1 MATLPIAP
9 RNDNE
14 GSIGK
19 LNKRF
24 TEGHFIDG
32 YIYGNISDGIT
43 IVTMSSVL
51 ATTDNLTDLTATAL
65 ELNLLDLSGLTV
77 GWVLSADSATTA
89 SWKAPSGGGGGG
101 DVATDTI
108 WDAVG
113 DLAVGS
119 GVNTASKLT
128 IGSALQVLRVN
139 AGATGLEWATDAN
152 GVQSLSVGNSTF
164 INLFNIGTATDP
176 NLTPSLSAT
185 GIPSATTFLRGDNT
199 WATPLP
205 GTGDLVSTNNLSDV
219 TNSAT
224 SLSNLGGEPSF
235 IKNTAFNKDF
245 GTIAGT
251 TLEGDTTTIT
261 GTQSGN
267 ITTNNAKVTFPGFG
281 TTAGTALEGDTV
293 IGAGDLISTNNLS
306 DVANAGTSL
315 SNLGGEP
322 SFTKNTGF
330 NKDLGTTAGTV
341 LEGDKNAAIV
351 LNTAKVGITPTQASD
366 ITTNNAK
373 ISNVSTDL
381 SLGPVSA
388 TAMDINS
395 SDGTNVTLTDA
406 DATFAGVMP
415 AAKFNEVVVNN
426 AKVGITP
433 TQATDITTNNAKV
446 TNATHTGDVTGDTA
460 LTIAAGA
467 VDVPM
472 LSATGT
478 ADGTTFLRGDNTWVS
493 VGGVGST
500 ARNLS
505 STQWSKTL
513 PASPVNPLN
522 DGDIANGLT
531 FFTNSDKVTGGTTSY
546 DEYTIQF
553 GIEIELSGTSGTANV
568 SVNGTTYLLTFGS
581 NLDTTAANFLTSH
594 ETALN
599 ADNVRIFNLD
609 ADASSPFGN
618 KNTRLRFCAS
628 EAINNGIAITNV
640 SGNIAGTITNP
651 FTGLSVAANDHILVP
666 YVGQPYEG
674 QRIHHTFRVNFSIKT
689 GSAQTLA
696 LSLRRFTNDSIIGSE
711 IQIGRNPDV
720 AGFQNTFASYTAG
733 ATDAFVLG
741 GFYFALRND
750 SGQNVEIESGVGI
763 LVQNEFEKPN
773 TF

>member
-24 TEGHFIDG
+24 TEGHFVDG

-205 GTGDLVSTNNLSDV
+205 GIGDLVSTNNLSDV

-235 IKNTAFNKDF
+235 
-245 GTIAGT
+245 
-251 TLEGDTTTIT
+251 
-261 GTQSGN
+261 
-267 ITTNNAKVTFPGFG
+267 
-281 TTAGTALEGDTV
+281 
-293 IGAGDLISTNNLS
+293 
-306 DVANAGTSL
+306 
-315 SNLGGEP
+315 
-322 SFTKNTGF
+322 TKNTGF
-330 NKDLGTTAGTV
+330 NKDFGTTAGTV

-366 ITTNNAK
+366 ITTNNAKVTNVTTDLSEGTTTTTTVDVNSSDGTNATLVSASTIRAGVMTKAKFDEVVVNNAK

-415 AAKFNEVVVNN
+415 AAKFNEVVANTTKSHDAVT
-426 AKVGITP
+426 V
-433 TQATDITTNNAKV
+433 TDSTNIDLTVTGQDLRADLNDTGVTAGSY
-446 TNATHTGDVTGDTA
+446 TNANLTVDNKGRITVASDGSSSSGPTLINTNGTTAFVNPNETIRCTANTFAVT
-460 LTIAAGA
+460 L
-467 VDVPM
+467 P
-472 LSATGT
+472 SANPIQ
-478 ADGTTFLRGDNTWVS
+478 GTTF
-493 VGGVGST
+493 
-500 ARNLS
+500 
-505 STQWSKTL
+505 TL
-513 PASPVNPLN
+513 VN
-522 DGDIANGLT
+522 
-531 FFTNSDKVTGGTTSY
+531 
-546 DEYTIQF
+546 
-553 GIEIELSGTSGTANV
+553 SGTGVITLTPAAGDLI
-568 SVNGTTYLLTFGS
+568 NGVL
-581 NLDTTAANFLTSH
+581 
-594 ETALN
+594 
-599 ADNVRIFNLD
+599 
-609 ADASSPFGN
+609 
-618 KNTRLRFCAS
+618 
-628 EAINNGIAITNV
+628 
-640 SGNIAGTITNP
+640 TITL
-651 FTGLSVAANDHILVP
+651 TQ
-666 YVGQPYEG
+666 YVSRTVQSDG
-674 QRIHHTFRVNFSIKT
+674 N
-689 GSAQTLA
+689 
-696 LSLRRFTNDSIIGSE
+696 NWII
-711 IQIGRNPDV
+711 I
-720 AGFQNTFASYTAG
+720 
-733 ATDAFVLG
+733 
-741 GFYFALRND
+741 
-750 SGQNVEIESGVGI
+750 
-763 LVQNEFEKPN
+763 
-773 TF
+773 

>member
-9 RNDNE
+9 RDDDE

-19 LNKRF
+19 PNKRF
-24 TEGHFIDG
+24 TEGHFVNG

-43 IVTMSSVL
+43 IVTMNSVL
-51 ATTDNLTDLTATAL
+51 STIDNLADLTATAL

-185 GIPSATTFLRGDNT
+185 GIPSATTFLRGDNI

-245 GTIAGT
+245 GT
-251 TLEGDTTTIT
+251 
-261 GTQSGN
+261 
-267 ITTNNAKVTFPGFG
+267 
-281 TTAGTALEGDTV
+281 
-293 IGAGDLISTNNLS
+293 
-306 DVANAGTSL
+306 
-315 SNLGGEP
+315 
-322 SFTKNTGF
+322 
-330 NKDLGTTAGTV
+330 TAGTV

-373 ISNVSTDL
+373 VTNVSTDL
-381 SLGPVSA
+381 SLGPISA
-388 TAMDINS
+388 IAMDINS

-433 TQATDITTNNAKV
+433 TQASDITTNNAKV
-446 TNATHTGDVTGDTA
+446 TNATHTGDVTGDTI
-460 LTIAAGA
+460 LTIADDA
-467 VDVPM
+467 VDIPM

-478 ADGTTFLRGDNTWVS
+478 ADGTTFLRGDNTWAS

-505 STQWSKTL
+505 STQWSKSL
-513 PASPVNPLN
+513 PALPLNPLN
-522 DGDIANGLT
+522 NGEIANGLT

-599 ADNVRIFNLD
+599 ADSVRIFNLD

-628 EAINNGIAITNV
+628 EAVNNGIAITNV
-640 SGNIAGTITNP
+640 TGDIAGTISNP
-651 FTGLSVAANDHILVP
+651 FTGTATAANDHILVP
-666 YVGQPYEG
+666 YVGRPYEG
-674 QRIHHTFRVNFSIKT
+674 QRIHHTFRVNFSIAT

-696 LSLRRFTNDSIIGSE
+696 LSLRRFANDSIIGSE
-711 IQIGRNPDV
+711 IQIARNPDV
-720 AGFQNTFASYTAG
+720 AGFQNTFASYTAS

-750 SGQNVEIESGVGI
+750 SGQNVAIESAVGI
-763 LVQNEFEKPN
+763 LVQNEFEKPT